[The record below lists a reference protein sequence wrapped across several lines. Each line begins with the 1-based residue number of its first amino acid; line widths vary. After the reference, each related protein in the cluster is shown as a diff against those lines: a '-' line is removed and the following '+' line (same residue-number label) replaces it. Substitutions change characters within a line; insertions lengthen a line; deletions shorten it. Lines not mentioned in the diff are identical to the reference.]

1 MTGVSDCGTPLTA
14 TFRIKLNGQAVS
26 ITTVGQAYDFITRL
40 GSVEWMEFRSLH
52 ADAIKALE
60 SASDDAI
67 LTGQATVALRMLFGR
82 AKLLLSRYQS
92 LSGSDCI
99 RTGSSVC
106 LDVFSSREL
115 VAASLGSALAA
126 GHQTQSRFH
135 RVLEFGLEPMHAR
148 I

>member
-1 MTGVSDCGTPLTA
+1 MSKASDCGTPLTA

-82 AKLLLSRYQS
+82 AKLL
-92 LSGSDCI
+92 
-99 RTGSSVC
+99 
-106 LDVFSSREL
+106 
-115 VAASLGSALAA
+115 
-126 GHQTQSRFH
+126 
-135 RVLEFGLEPMHAR
+135 
-148 I
+148 